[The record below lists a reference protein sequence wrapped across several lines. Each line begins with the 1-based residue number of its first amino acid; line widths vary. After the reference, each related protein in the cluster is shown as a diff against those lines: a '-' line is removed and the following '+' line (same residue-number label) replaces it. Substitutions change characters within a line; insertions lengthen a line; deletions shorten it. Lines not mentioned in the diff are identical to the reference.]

1 MPLQHFVHN
10 EEVWGTVVSMVLR
23 SPVHDEFELREGV
36 DVMVKYFHEIDLL
49 FSTYKPESEVSRLRD
64 GRLKLEDAHEWVR
77 DIWHLCEEAREL
89 TLGAFDP
96 WAVSGGFD
104 PSGYVKGWAADR
116 ALDLIADIPH
126 VQINAGGDISLRGGN
141 APGKPWRIGIR
152 HPDDATQIAQLVEIF
167 DGAIATSGTY
177 ERGAHIIDPSNGL
190 PALEARSATVV
201 APDSGVADAL
211 ATALVVAGRHGAHWF
226 VDQPEWSAWVVD
238 RHGDQTW
245 AIGPHFRNW

>member
-1 MPLQHFVHN
+1 MPLQKFVHN
-10 EEVWGTVVSMVLR
+10 EEVWGTVISIILN
-23 SPVHDEFELREGV
+23 SSKHSEDELRAGV
-36 DVMVKYFHEIDLL
+36 QEMVQYFHEIDEL
-49 FSTYKPESEVSRLRD
+49 FSTYKPTSEVSRLRTNH
-64 GRLKLEDAHEWVR
+64 LMIEDAHPWVR
-77 DIWHLCEEAREL
+77 NVWRLCEEAKAL

-116 ALDLIADIPH
+116 ALELIPQIPH

-141 APGKPWRIGIR
+141 APGEPWRIGIR
-152 HPDDATQIAQLVEIF
+152 HPDDATQIAEVVEIY

-226 VDQPEWSAWVVD
+226 VEHPTWSAWVVD

-245 AIGPHFRNW
+245 AIGPHFPKR

>member
-1 MPLQHFVHN
+1 MTLHKFVHN
-10 EEVWGTVVSMVLR
+10 EEVWGTVVSIVLLSPTHAEDELR
-23 SPVHDEFELREGV
+23 SGV
-36 DVMVKYFHEIDLL
+36 ADMVKYFHHIDEL
-49 FSTYKPESEVSRLRD
+49 FSTYKPESEVSQLRA
-64 GRLKLEDAHEWVR
+64 GRLKPADAHPWVR
-77 DIWHLCEEAREL
+77 EIWTRCEEAREL

-116 ALDLIADIPH
+116 ALELIPH
-126 VQINAGGDISLRGGN
+126 VPHAQINAGGDISLRGGV
-141 APGKPWRIGIR
+141 APEEPWRIGIR
-152 HPDDATQIAQLVEIF
+152 HPDNKTEIAQVIEKF

-201 APDSGVADAL
+201 APDSGIADAL

-245 AIGPHFRNW
+245 AIGPHFKA